1 MPQPA
6 LCPSHAPRS
15 WSLGPSHAPRSRSL
29 SVTKTRFTKE
39 LRNNMTVDNVPLS
52 EEMRIKKQEGLAKIE
67 ELLKMP
73 VKERVSRGLAEG

>member
-1 MPQPA
+1 M
-6 LCPSHAPRS
+6 
-15 WSLGPSHAPRSRSL
+15 
-29 SVTKTRFTKE
+29 E